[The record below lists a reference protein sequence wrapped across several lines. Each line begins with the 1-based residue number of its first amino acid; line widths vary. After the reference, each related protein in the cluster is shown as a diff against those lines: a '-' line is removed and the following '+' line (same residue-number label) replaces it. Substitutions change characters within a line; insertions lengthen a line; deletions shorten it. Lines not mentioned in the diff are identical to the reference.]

1 MNPHP
6 PKPSPRGASLVEAIV
21 AVGVMALA
29 VPLVLATLVQSG
41 ETGLSSQAETRCSW
55 IIPACMDELQA
66 TRDGNA
72 QFLDPTQPGQ
82 AFPPSGDVWVLAFS
96 NDGRTLGKIS
106 KAEYDK
112 GIKTLTNQPVRYLAT
127 LKGTPATPK
136 PGVTPMLRV
145 AITLEFPA
153 AAPAAKRQKIEFH
166 TRMP

>member
-1 MNPHP
+1 
-6 PKPSPRGASLVEAIV
+6 
-21 AVGVMALA
+21 
-29 VPLVLATLVQSG
+29 
-41 ETGLSSQAETRCSW
+41 
-55 IIPACMDELQA
+55 MDELQA
-66 TRDGNA
+66 TRDDNA

-112 GIKTLTNQPVRYLAT
+112 GIKTFTNQTVRYLAT